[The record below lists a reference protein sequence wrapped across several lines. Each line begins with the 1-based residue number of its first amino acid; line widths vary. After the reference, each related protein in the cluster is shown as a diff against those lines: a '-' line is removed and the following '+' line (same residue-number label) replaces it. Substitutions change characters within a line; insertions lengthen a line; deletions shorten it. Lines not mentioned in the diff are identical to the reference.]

1 MHDNQGVSRKN
12 LYQLDVIL
20 MPEDLR
26 LYFLLIEIRIDVSA
40 SAAAEFS
47 NGPTCQEPKPNSLTS
62 SVTRLS
68 AASSFPEIKTSAS
81 ILSSEFNKCDPISC
95 SAAMTET

>member
-1 MHDNQGVSRKN
+1 
-12 LYQLDVIL
+12 

-26 LYFLLIEIRIDVSA
+26 LYFLLIEIRIDVRA

-47 NGPTCQEPKPNSLTS
+47 SGPTCQEPKPNSFTS

-81 ILSSEFNKCDPISC
+81 ILSSKF
-95 SAAMTET
+95 